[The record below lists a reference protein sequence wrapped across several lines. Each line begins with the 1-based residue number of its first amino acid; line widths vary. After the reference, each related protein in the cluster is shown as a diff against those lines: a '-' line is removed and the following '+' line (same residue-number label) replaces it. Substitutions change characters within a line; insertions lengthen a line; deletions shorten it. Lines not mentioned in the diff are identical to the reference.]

1 MVPVASAFTFTLI
14 VNVTGV
20 PGSTVTSPK
29 LTLFPSTI
37 ASGFVPVISNCP
49 GTSSVT
55 GTVPAVFPLFVS
67 IISYA
72 NSSPGF
78 TFSTSSAKVFL
89 FSAVIFTVFISSGSF
104 TSSPL
109 TIAVFVIVPV
119 ASVFT
124 FTLIVNVTVSS
135 AGTVTSP
142 KSTLFPSTVAV
153 GSVSIIS
160 NCPGTSSVTFTVPA
174 ISPVFVTVI
183 V

>member
-1 MVPVASAFTFTLI
+1 M
-14 VNVTGV
+14 
-20 PGSTVTSPK
+20 
-29 LTLFPSTI
+29 
-37 ASGFVPVISNCP
+37 
-49 GTSSVT
+49 
-55 GTVPAVFPLFVS
+55 
-67 IISYA
+67 
-72 NSSPGF
+72 
-78 TFSTSSAKVFL
+78 
-89 FSAVIFTVFISSGSF
+89 IFTVLISSGSF

-124 FTLIVNVTVSS
+124 FTLIVNVTVPFS
-135 AGTVTSP
+135 GTVTSP
-142 KSTLFPSTVAV
+142 KSTLFPSTVAS

>member
-1 MVPVASAFTFTLI
+1 MFPVTVAF
-14 VNVTGV
+14 
-20 PGSTVTSPK
+20 
-29 LTLFPSTI
+29 
-37 ASGFVPVISNCP
+37 GFVPVISNCP

-55 GTVPAVFPLFVS
+55 GTVPVVFPLFVNV
-67 IISYA
+67 IVYA

-78 TFSTSSAKVFL
+78 TVSPSNVFA
-89 FSAVIFTVFISSGSF
+89 FTPSIFTVLISSRSF

-124 FTLIVNVTVSS
+124 FTLIVNVTVPFS
-135 AGTVTSP
+135 GTVTSP
-142 KSTLFPSTVAV
+142 KSTLFPSTVAS